1 MNFSLSVSCFRFCF
15 PATPNTLVAI
25 KMGEAA
31 RQVRQTS
38 PAWRAYTEAPQQKP
52 PIPPTARKHR
62 ARRDRGF
69 ISAPTA
75 CGAPRVRVDCRF
87 VMQAEELH
95 QSYASRV
102 GSHRCSLCSPPQHP
116 RPSRLIPSFRCFR
129 RAADLGIPLS
139 ERLRPAFRPFP
150 QLSEA
155 RVLTP
160 GIPPSLCGIPLVS
173 RNPGRNDPRFSD
185 RRAFFDFFP
194 EYQGQT
200 KRPVLLQ

>member
-1 MNFSLSVSCFRFCF
+1 M
-15 PATPNTLVAI
+15 

-38 PAWRAYTEAPQQKP
+38 PASARLHRGPSPEKTV
-52 PIPPTARKHR
+52 PIPPTARKRR

-75 CGAPRVRVDCRF
+75 CGAPRIRVDCRF
-87 VMQAEELH
+87 LMQAEELH

-102 GSHRCSLCSPPQHP
+102 GSHRCSLCSPPQYP
-116 RPSRLIPSFRCFR
+116 RPSRLISSFRCPEEQLN
-129 RAADLGIPLS
+129 LGIPPS
-139 ERLRPAFRPFP
+139 ERLRPTCRPFP
-150 QLSEA
+150 QVLKA
-155 RVLTP
+155 RVLAP
-160 GIPPSLCGIPLVS
+160 GIPPSLCGIPRVS

-185 RRAFFDFFP
+185 RRAFFDLFA

-200 KRPVLLQ
+200 KQPALSV